1 MFKSAEEREAERR
14 RKQEQADAA
23 EAARAR
29 ADRVAEE
36 ERLRTEFLATPL
48 GEATTAKEAGQ
59 EFLEIQLEVGGVG
72 GSAAFG
78 MATGSRETASSA
90 ETLAEIEQLGWRLEH
105 ANYLYLITGETSS
118 ARILGSGEAT
128 AVTGVVVGVYLFR
141 NVRDTPA

>member
-14 RKQEQADAA
+14 RKQEEAAQA

-29 ADRVAEE
+29 ADRLAEQ

-72 GSAAFG
+72 GSASFG
-78 MATGSRETASSA
+78 MASGSRKAASSA
-90 ETLAEIEQLGWRLEH
+90 ETLAEIEQVGWRLEH
-105 ANYLYLITGETSS
+105 ANYQVGRVAAGRRGHQWGAPSS
-118 ARILGSGEAT
+118 RTVPS
-128 AVTGVVVGVYLFR
+128 VPV
-141 NVRDTPA
+141 NVKLL